1 MASFGVGFE
10 ALPKGFEATAEAT
23 ALAAGSF
30 GARSGFEAKP
40 FNQNELVGVCSDDL
54 LQPARTAGCG

>member
-40 FNQNELVGVCSDDL
+40 PEPGAGVG
-54 LQPARTAGCG
+54 AG

>member
-1 MASFGVGFE
+1 MTTPNQHELVAAASDD
-10 ALPKGFEATAEAT
+10 L
-23 ALAAGSF
+23 
-30 GARSGFEAKP
+30 